1 MREQLNELV
10 KLAKGLRTVIQQN
23 NVDLMHIEVS
33 TWIIVRRSGT
43 DYYAIS
49 FFGNTKK
56 LEVTLY
62 ESIGYVSNSITID
75 IENLSDSDLEEVILR
90 SKQDIIT
97 FIAKLDETIE
107 QRRLDRI
114 KHLQDQL
121 QELQRDVQTS

>member
-10 KLAKGLRTVIQQN
+10 KLAKGLRTIIQQN

-49 FFGNTKK
+49 FFGNSKK

-62 ESIGYVSNSITID
+62 ESKGYVSNSITID

-90 SKQDIIT
+90 SKEDIIT
-97 FIAKLDETIE
+97 FIAKLNDTIE

>member
-10 KLAKGLRTVIQQN
+10 RLAKQLRSTIRVNDVSDQY
-23 NVDLMHIEVS
+23 IEVS
-33 TWIIVRRSGT
+33 TWITVRRSGKE
-43 DYYAIS
+43 YYAIS

-62 ESIGYVSNSITID
+62 ESKGYVSNSITID

-114 KHLQDQL
+114 KDLQDQL